1 MVAMMVGDQQQQ
13 LACSCCTFAYI
24 WVQLRNV
31 LIDFLLYCLN
41 SADRSD
47 PQGYL
52 GLCSQELIMYASRSV
67 MTVLHSRTT

>member
-1 MVAMMVGDQQQQ
+1 MVALIVGDQQQQ
-13 LACSCCTFAYI
+13 LACTCCTFAYI

-31 LIDFLLYCLN
+31 LIDVVLYCLN
-41 SADRSD
+41 SADGGN

-52 GLCSQELIMYASRSV
+52 GLCSQELIMCASCSV